1 MTSNPAELAQTR
13 DDYRIAAAAVAAA
26 STSGDRKPHSFDL
39 AKFAETRNVHSTEST
54 ASTSSEPTFRGSDM
68 PRKSIIQD
76 DIRLGKGRFKLV
88 RKRGRSDVWNLFGQV
103 DDTLLPIV
111 LKHFLSSL

>member
-1 MTSNPAELAQTR
+1 
-13 DDYRIAAAAVAAA
+13 
-26 STSGDRKPHSFDL
+26 
-39 AKFAETRNVHSTEST
+39 
-54 ASTSSEPTFRGSDM
+54 M

-103 DDTLLPIV
+103 C
-111 LKHFLSSL
+111 H